1 METALKPLYIP
12 AHEVRPLASAM
23 RGMACCDC
31 GKRQSVW
38 EKTSTVG
45 QEKGLPI
52 CSLCFLYNSPWAK
65 KKQSDLALFIVV
77 VEQTANVFFEKTDDN
92 KLANCKDADRIM
104 SSIVLTTRLFH
115 TRSKMWSKLQ

>member
-1 METALKPLYIP
+1 MEPALKPLYIP
-12 AHEVRPLASAM
+12 AHEVRPLTAAM
-23 RGMACCDC
+23 RGVACCDC

-45 QEKGLPI
+45 DEKGVPI
-52 CSLCFLYNSPWAK
+52 CSLCFLHKSPWANG
-65 KKQSDLALFIVV
+65 KQSDLEAFVAA
-77 VEQTANVFFEKTDDN
+77 VEESANTFFAKTPDN
-92 KLANCKDADRIM
+92 RLEDCVDADRIM

>member
-12 AHEVRPLASAM
+12 AHEVRPLASAL

-45 QEKGLPI
+45 DEKGVPI
-52 CSLCFLYNSPWAK
+52 CSLCFLYRSPWANG
-65 KKQSDLALFIVV
+65 KQADLALFIVV
-77 VEQTANVFFEKTDDN
+77 VEETASVLFAKTTDN
-92 KLANCKDADRIM
+92 KMEDCKDADRIM